1 MKGLSAAS
9 AGVAALGDSYTLGKT
24 YLRFDEKLSE
34 NDLYHQCLYQ
44 LWRRELSQKNIMI
57 WRKIKSDVCPMWQCY
72 LYGKMLCW
80 ENQANY
86 LREMDVMHDRRLNA
100 QKKKSYLSAF
110 AQKSEYR
117 ENSVSAEITF
127 FFYRSLFKVMVH
139 WLYVWDIL
147 ANLLTGL

>member
-1 MKGLSAAS
+1 MFAQCDNATYMAKCFAEKTKQITYERWMSCTTAAW
-9 AGVAALGDSYTLGKT
+9 TH
-24 YLRFDEKLSE
+24 R
-34 NDLYHQCLYQ
+34 
-44 LWRRELSQKNIMI
+44 
-57 WRKIKSDVCPMWQCY
+57 
-72 LYGKMLCW
+72 
-80 ENQANY
+80 
-86 LREMDVMHDRRLNA
+86 
-100 QKKKSYLSAF
+100 KKSYLSAF